1 MYLSYINYWHNY
13 FFRKKIIFILGNS
26 ICHVLIKQ
34 MNPMNMNKE
43 ILYRYFNGTATQEE
57 EEQIK
62 QYVEASEN
70 NWKVYLKE
78 RKLFDATL
86 LNSPSKIIPR
96 KKQNRFTIKNIIFE
110 IGKTA
115 AILLLAFGL
124 SFWVLN
130 HINNHEDENPVI
142 IKTQYG
148 QMANVTLPDGSKVWL
163 NSNTKLT
170 YTNNF
175 NKDKREIHMDGEA
188 YFEVEHNVGKPFI
201 VYAPNH
207 KQVKVL
213 GTKFNV
219 EAYSNTNEFE
229 ASLMEGSVQV
239 CAEGISLLI
248 APRQKAVWRDGR
260 LKIEEITDF
269 DTYRWREGLI
279 CFKNTP
285 LTHILKEF
293 EKYYNV
299 KIDVQDAQTSNPI
312 LTVKFRLSDGI
323 DYALRVLQKYAAFSF
338 ERNDEEN
345 RFIIK

>member
-1 MYLSYINYWHNY
+1 
-13 FFRKKIIFILGNS
+13 
-26 ICHVLIKQ
+26 

-96 KKQNRFTIKNIIFE
+96 KKQNRFTIKNIISE

-279 CFKNTP
+279 CFKDTP